1 MRNYKNHHLTN
12 GDFATP
18 LLSPPPYTFIK
29 DEYYGMTYIP
39 SSGRDSWSAYRISDE
54 QLDDNDD
61 LVYNSAK
68 RDHDVM
74 KAVNKQIV
82 SLAIMVNNMGHDS
95 LCHMTFILP

>member
-1 MRNYKNHHLTN
+1 MYPHCIIT
-12 GDFATP
+12 
-18 LLSPPPYTFIK
+18 

-61 LVYNSAK
+61 LVYESAK

-74 KAVNKQIV
+74 KRVNQQIV
-82 SLAIMVNNMGHDS
+82 SALMLLSKKLVTCFLAHNFAFNDMNCSRIDS
-95 LCHMTFILP
+95 SKL